1 MRGILLFLLLTIPQ
15 FLTAQR
21 FYSVVF
27 DQLPKDMQMYARDD
41 DNLARIPISGKIE
54 IPDWSHMSAVVYR
67 NGTRYGYG
75 EAGFDY
81 KGGDTAQFQ
90 MEVAIEAEPADYT
103 IEVWA
108 CRVPGE
114 DSALIVTRND
124 IAAGDFYLI
133 TGQSNGAA
141 LQFDNWSS
149 KYCRTIAR
157 IPDNNPATSPADTLW
172 IPSSWS
178 HPFTGAWGIHLQR
191 LILENHQIPT
201 TIINAS
207 IPGAKISHFV
217 IRNDNNPAD
226 PNNLYGALLYRLN
239 IAKPK
244 RVRGFFWFQGE
255 QEAIENI
262 PGYESYFDQLYQYWM
277 EDFTSVEK
285 FFILQTNV
293 IFSNTSPEIRDFQ
306 RRTKYIYPKTD
317 HFSTLGVPLSDD
329 RIHYL
334 LDGYKELAR
343 RLFYFLEPQYYGVDF
358 NPEVRSPAIQKVFY
372 SSPEKDEITLVF
384 DEGQQMEWPADSTVI
399 GRNGAD
405 LLISN
410 RDFFFFDRDASAKAP
425 IQQGVAEGNRVVL
438 RLSESVNGK
447 TLTYIPIEEPE
458 NLDVPQGPYLRN
470 SRKLGTFSF
479 ANVSLLD
486 PLSRP
491 QLDVQLVG
499 AAVQLNWTTVAQAEA
514 YVVERKIVSDSQFTV
529 LTETNSPN
537 YTDTE
542 VEEGKT
548 YVYRVRAI
556 NDEVESTSIEQ
567 TVEIEII
574 LGKEPVEDF
583 TFHIVPN
590 PVQDRVRLMFGK
602 PQSGTVTIVSTQ
614 GIKLLTR
621 PVISESVVIIS
632 AENLSPGSYLAV
644 FEDSKGNQLTRKFIK

>member
-244 RVRGFFWFQGE
+244 RVRGFFGFKGSKKRLKIFLVTNLISINFTNTGWKILPVLKSFSFFRPTSFFQTLLPKSE
-255 QEAIENI
+255 IFNVV
-262 PGYESYFDQLYQYWM
+262 PN
-277 EDFTSVEK
+277 T
-285 FFILQTNV
+285 FILRRI
-293 IFSNTSPEIRDFQ
+293 IFRPWVSHFRMIGFTTYS
-306 RRTKYIYPKTD
+306 TD
-317 HFSTLGVPLSDD
+317 T
-329 RIHYL
+329 
-334 LDGYKELAR
+334 
-343 RLFYFLEPQYYGVDF
+343 
-358 NPEVRSPAIQKVFY
+358 
-372 SSPEKDEITLVF
+372 
-384 DEGQQMEWPADSTVI
+384 
-399 GRNGAD
+399 RNW
-405 LLISN
+405 
-410 RDFFFFDRDASAKAP
+410 RDAC
-425 IQQGVAEGNRVVL
+425 
-438 RLSESVNGK
+438 
-447 TLTYIPIEEPE
+447 
-458 NLDVPQGPYLRN
+458 
-470 SRKLGTFSF
+470 F
-479 ANVSLLD
+479 
-486 PLSRP
+486 
-491 QLDVQLVG
+491 
-499 AAVQLNWTTVAQAEA
+499 
-514 YVVERKIVSDSQFTV
+514 
-529 LTETNSPN
+529 
-537 YTDTE
+537 
-542 VEEGKT
+542 
-548 YVYRVRAI
+548 
-556 NDEVESTSIEQ
+556 
-567 TVEIEII
+567 
-574 LGKEPVEDF
+574 
-583 TFHIVPN
+583 
-590 PVQDRVRLMFGK
+590 
-602 PQSGTVTIVSTQ
+602 
-614 GIKLLTR
+614 
-621 PVISESVVIIS
+621 IS
-632 AENLSPGSYLAV
+632 
-644 FEDSKGNQLTRKFIK
+644 